1 MTLIHQT
8 VLLEEAVAALMSASV
23 DAHQLQ
29 GGATYVDGTFG
40 RGGHS
45 ARILSQLDGSGRL
58 IAFDKDPEAAQ
69 VAGQM
74 AQADARFEFIHDS
87 FACIERAG
95 DDLAGVL
102 LDLGVSSPQLDA
114 RERGFSF
121 QHDGPL
127 DMRMDTRSG
136 ETAADFVNFAAESEI
151 VRVLKEYGE
160 ERFAKRIAAA
170 IVREREE
177 QLFLNTGR
185 LAKVVAEANPAWEKH
200 KHPATRTFQA
210 IRIHVNRELADL
222 EVLLSKVID
231 LLAIGGR
238 LVIISFHS
246 LEDRIVKNF
255 MRDQS
260 RGKQV
265 PRDIPIRDEDR
276 GQRLKLIG
284 KAVRASDAEIAANP
298 RARSAIM
305 RVAERIQ

>member
-1 MTLIHQT
+1 MALKHQT

-23 DAHQLQ
+23 VGSEAVF
-29 GGATYVDGTFG
+29 VDGTYG

-45 ARILSQLDGSGRL
+45 ARILELMDASGRL

-69 VAGQM
+69 S
-74 AQADARFEFIHDS
+74 AQQLAAKDSRFSFVHGS
-87 FACIERAG
+87 FADIERAG
-95 DDLAGVL
+95 AGLWGVL

-127 DMRMDTRSG
+127 DMRMDTRG
-136 ETAADFVNFAAESEI
+136 GATAADFVNTAPEAEI
-151 VRVLKEYGE
+151 VRVLKLYGE

-170 IVREREE
+170 IVRFRLESPFATTA
-177 QLFLNTGR
+177 QLAR
-185 LAKVVAEANPAWEKH
+185 VVAEANPAWEKH
-200 KHPATRTFQA
+200 KHPATRAFQA
-210 IRIHVNRELADL
+210 IRIEVNRELEDL
-222 EVLLSKVID
+222 EALLRKVVD

-238 LVIISFHS
+238 LVVISFHS

-255 MRDQS
+255 MRDES
-260 RGKQV
+260 RGKQL

-276 GQRLKLIG
+276 GQRLRLVG
-284 KAVRASDAEIAANP
+284 KAVRASDAEVAENP

-305 RVAERIQ
+305 RVAERLQ